1 MVERTGS
8 LGVKRPFESIRWEAK
23 MVLIRVDFPRPV
35 WPIYR
40 FSIKHIWPDGREL
53 TNTHNIELEATF
65 QQLPFNLR
73 SNAIETDMAPGE
85 DRRRGG
91 ACSGHGGGVRGI
103 RRQGFSG
110 RRDSQWKELDR
121 KIRRKQKVSVQPVE
135 RNKSSRKIGALPQE

>member
-1 MVERTGS
+1 
-8 LGVKRPFESIRWEAK
+8 

-85 DRRRGG
+85 DLRRGG

-103 RRQGFSG
+103 RRHGFSD

-135 RNKSSRKIGALPQE
+135 GNKSSRKIGALPQE